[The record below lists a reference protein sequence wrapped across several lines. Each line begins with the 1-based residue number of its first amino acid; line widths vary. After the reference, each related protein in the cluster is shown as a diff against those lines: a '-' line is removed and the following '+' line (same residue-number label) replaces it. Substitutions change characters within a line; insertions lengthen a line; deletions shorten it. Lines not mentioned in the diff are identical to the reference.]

1 MTEKSIKVLLIEDN
15 PVDAR
20 LIEVALSEGAATN
33 LVRTVPN
40 LSDALTAL
48 AADSF
53 DVLLTDLS
61 LPDADP
67 AETLERVTGAAART
81 PIVVLTG
88 LDDEEFGRAA
98 LKLGAQ
104 DYLVKGQFDARLL
117 GRSMGYAIERKR
129 IEIELAAARDAAV
142 EASNHKS
149 EFLAN
154 ISHEL
159 RTPMNAIVGMTELL
173 LDTELSSEQ
182 REFVGTV
189 RSSSQALLG
198 ILDDILDF
206 TKIAAG
212 KLDLNEAL
220 FNPAQV
226 VEEVVELF
234 AESSHTTGVRLISF
248 VDGAV
253 PVGAVGDAGR
263 LRQVL
268 VNLVGNA
275 LKFTERGEV
284 AVLARAESET
294 HDEIKLHFTVN
305 DTGPGIRPEM
315 LGQLFEPLHESS
327 QPPDQRRSGIGLGLT
342 LAARLVEMMGGKIGV
357 ESALGDG
364 SSFWFSA
371 RFRKPPGELVTQ
383 QHRHVSLAGMRALI
397 VSTDTAVAQWLRRQI
412 AAWGLDCGNAIE
424 GGSAVDAVARARAG
438 GEGYDFAVLDLP
450 LAGVDSFEL
459 ARSIRGDSQAAPR
472 LFAIHELGKRPDEVA
487 MRAAGFFGW
496 TTKPVRQSVLFDHFA
511 DAAAPAGE
519 RPSTSQ
525 PPQEPAVSAGAFTTT
540 VPEEVRKRT
549 RILLAEDHRVDQRV
563 LQRMLERLGYHVDVV
578 RNGREAVDAM
588 HNADYSIVLMDC
600 QMPELDGY
608 GATREIRYEFRG
620 VRPIVIVG
628 LTASA
633 LRGDRQKCLDAGMDD
648 YLSKPVLPEELE
660 STLARWL
667 SPAHGGDAKRGA
679 SKTVAREPA
688 TDRAALARLA
698 EIAPPGSNFVAEI
711 IDAFLG
717 DLTKRIGAIEEQMS
731 VRGTAGIAAT
741 GHSLKGSCSH
751 FGARR
756 MMQLCADL
764 EEIARA
770 GKTDG
775 LRAAV
780 DSMVAESERV
790 RAELQEYKKTQP
802 SGSAV
807 EIQPQ

>member
-15 PVDAR
+15 PIDAR
-20 LIEVALSEGAATN
+20 LIEVELNESGVAQN

-40 LSDALTAL
+40 LSDGLTAL
-48 AADSF
+48 AADNF
-53 DVLLTDLS
+53 DVVLTDLS
-61 LPDADP
+61 LPDGDP
-67 AETLERVTGAAART
+67 AETIERVTGAASRT

-129 IEIELAAARDAAV
+129 TEIELAAARDSAV

-154 ISHEL
+154 VSHEL

-189 RSSSQALLG
+189 RSSGHALLA

-206 TKIAAG
+206 TKIASG

-220 FNPAQV
+220 FNPAKV
-226 VEEVVELF
+226 VEDVVELF
-234 AESSHTTGVRLISF
+234 AETSHTTGVRLISF

-268 VNLVGNA
+268 INLVSNA
-275 LKFTERGEV
+275 LKFTESGEV

-305 DTGPGIRPEM
+305 DTGPGVRPEM
-315 LGQLFEPLHESS
+315 LGRLFEPFRESG
-327 QPPDQRRSGIGLGLT
+327 DQRAGGIGLGLT
-342 LAARLVEMMGGKIGV
+342 LSARLVEMMGGKIGV

-371 RFRKPPGELVTQ
+371 RFRKPPGGLVTQ
-383 QHRHVSLAGMRALI
+383 LQRYASLAGKRALI
-397 VSTDTAVAQWLRRQI
+397 VSTDAGVAQWLRRQI
-412 AAWGLDCGNAIE
+412 AAWGLDCGNAIAGAE
-424 GGSAVDAVARARAG
+424 AVDAIARARDAR
-438 GEGYDFAVLDLP
+438 ESYDFAVLDLP
-450 LAGVDSFEL
+450 LAGVDGFEL
-459 ARSIRGDSQAAPR
+459 ARSIDSHSPPASTR
-472 LFAIHELGKRPDEVA
+472 LFAIHEFGKRPDEAA
-487 MRAAGFFGW
+487 MRAAGFFAW
-496 TTKPVRQSVLFDHFA
+496 TTKPVRQSVLFEHFA
-511 DAAAPAGE
+511 DTVAAAGDRNSASPPTEETAAG
-519 RPSTSQ
+519 PS
-525 PPQEPAVSAGAFTTT
+525 AFSTT

-549 RILLAEDHRVDQRV
+549 RILVAEDHRVDQRV
-563 LQRMLERLGYHVDVV
+563 LEKMLERLGYRVDVV

-588 HNADYSIVLMDC
+588 HHTDYGIVLMDC

-620 VRPIVIVG
+620 VRPIVIIG
-628 LTASA
+628 ITASA

-667 SPAHGGDAKRGA
+667 SPGQGSDAKRGA
-679 SKTVAREPA
+679 AKAVPREPA
-688 TDRAALARLA
+688 TDKIALARLA
-698 EIAPPGSNFVAEI
+698 EIAPPGSNFIAEI

-717 DLTKRIGAIEEQMS
+717 DMTKRIGAIEQQMS
-731 VRGTAGIAAT
+731 VRDTTGIAAT

-756 MMQLCADL
+756 LMQLCVEL
-764 EEIARA
+764 EDIARA

-790 RAELQEYKKTQP
+790 RAELQEYRKTQTG
-802 SGSAV
+802 GSTLDV
-807 EIQPQ
+807 QP

>member
-1 MTEKSIKVLLIEDN
+1 TEKSIKVLLIEDN
-15 PVDAR
+15 PLDAR
-20 LIEVALSEGAATN
+20 LIEVELNESGVAKN
-33 LVRTVPN
+33 LIRTVPT
-40 LSDALTAL
+40 LSEALTAL

-67 AETLERVTGAAART
+67 AETLERVTGAASRT

-117 GRSMGYAIERKR
+117 GRSIGYAIERKR

-154 ISHEL
+154 ISHEI

-173 LDTELSSEQ
+173 FDTELSSEQ

-189 RSSSQALLG
+189 RSSGQALLA

-206 TKIAAG
+206 TKIASG

-226 VEEVVELF
+226 VEGVIELLG
-234 AESSHTTGVRLISF
+234 ESSHTTGVRLISF

-268 VNLVGNA
+268 INLVGNA

-305 DTGPGIRPEM
+305 DTGPGVRPEM
-315 LGQLFEPLHESS
+315 LPQLFEPVHESS
-327 QPPDQRRSGIGLGLT
+327 QPADQRRSGIGLGLT
-342 LAARLVEMMGGKIGV
+342 LSARLVEMMGGKIGV

-371 RFRKPPGELVTQ
+371 RFRKPPGGLMTQ
-383 QHRHVSLAGMRALI
+383 QQRYAALAGMRALI
-397 VSTDTAVAQWLRRQI
+397 VSTDAGVAQWLRRQI
-412 AAWGLDCGNAIE
+412 AAWGLDCGNAISGAE
-424 GGSAVDAVARARAG
+424 AADAVARARSA

-459 ARSIRGDSQAAPR
+459 ARSIRGDSKQPTPR
-472 LFAIHELGKRPDEVA
+472 LYAIHEFGKRPDEVA
-487 MRAAGFFGW
+487 LRAAGFFAW
-496 TTKPVRQSVLFDHFA
+496 TTKPVRQSVLFDHFV

-519 RPSTSQ
+519 KRSL
-525 PPQEPAVSAGAFTTT
+525 PPQEPEAGTSAFSTT

-563 LQRMLERLGYHVDVV
+563 LEKMLERLGYRVDVV
-578 RNGREAVDAM
+578 RNGREAVDAIR
-588 HNADYSIVLMDC
+588 HTDYGVVLMDC

-620 VRPIVIVG
+620 MRPIVIVG
-628 LTASA
+628 ITASA

-648 YLSKPVLPEELE
+648 YLSKPVRPEELE
-660 STLARWL
+660 SMLARWL
-667 SPAHGGDAKRGA
+667 APGHGGDSKRSA
-679 SKTVAREPA
+679 ADAIPREPA
-688 TDRAALARLA
+688 TDTAALARLA
-698 EIAPPGSNFVAEI
+698 EIAPPGSNFMAEI

-717 DLTKRIGAIEEQMS
+717 DLTKRLGAVEQQMS
-731 VRGTAGIAAT
+731 VRDTAGIAAT

-756 MMQLCADL
+756 LMQLCVEL
-764 EEIARA
+764 EDIARS

-780 DSMVAESERV
+780 DSVVAESERV
-790 RAELQEYKKTQP
+790 RTELQEHRNTQA
-802 SGSAV
+802 STVVA
-807 EIQPQ
+807 QAQAQ